1 MYPVAGKDVVKS
13 QFYEANCYIR
23 GTNLVAKYSFF
34 NGTKSEYTYYT
45 QNAHGDVV
53 NLTNADGEVTKKYT
67 YDAFGV
73 EKDIDD
79 SDTNAFRYC
88 GEYYD
93 KETATV
99 YLRAR
104 YYTPTTGRFISRDS
118 YAGKNEDPLSLN
130 RYTYCHN
137 NPLIFVDLDG
147 HKTYDLGKGWEA
159 RIESS
164 HGNNNDKGQHVH
176 LSYKDGKKT
185 YSQNDDGSPHDKN
198 NNSSGSPPAKVL
210 KKLKE
215 KTGWDW
221 NKNEENFLNKAE
233 YDYCGTI
240 SKPYY
245 QVYAVY
251 QVTYADETIRFAY
264 ESPFNEFSPS
274 TDRLK
279 DIYKDGMTSNPIK
292 GEQNTGTSSVIIGPM
307 PYSGPIT
314 FPSFGFFTFPAFGF

>member
-1 MYPVAGKDVVKS
+1 M
-13 QFYEANCYIR
+13 
-23 GTNLVAKYSFF
+23 
-34 NGTKSEYTYYT
+34 
-45 QNAHGDVV
+45 
-53 NLTNADGEVTKKYT
+53 
-67 YDAFGV
+67 
-73 EKDIDD
+73 
-79 SDTNAFRYC
+79 
-88 GEYYD
+88 
-93 KETATV
+93 
-99 YLRAR
+99 
-104 YYTPTTGRFISRDS
+104 
-118 YAGKNEDPLSLN
+118 
-130 RYTYCHN
+130 
-137 NPLIFVDLDG
+137 IFVDLDG

-176 LSYKDGKKT
+176 LSYRDGKKT

-314 FPSFGFFTFPAFGF
+314 FPSFGFFHFPAFGF